1 MMPTPEKPS
10 LLDTP
15 LKRWFPLNVET
26 LLVVLLL
33 AVAVVSRFYD
43 LGARTMSHD
52 EVNHVVPSFS
62 LYSGN
67 GYKYDPMSHG
77 PFQYHMMALSYAL
90 FGDNDFTTRIPVAVF
105 SIAALVVVL
114 FAFRSYLGRTGA
126 LVAGVLIII
135 SPLMLFYGRYS
146 RNESYIVLW
155 GILTIYSILRYLER
169 GEAWAL
175 FLFTAVNALHFT
187 DKATSY
193 MFAAEEFLFLGAYF
207 VDRVSRREWQSG
219 RRRVFFLLGL
229 ALTVVMLAGA
239 AGFYLSHKPPADT
252 AAESLA
258 GTGTTTQVRTMII
271 VVSILAAGGVGTL
284 VWSGVELVRGLGW
297 AGIKSES
304 RPGTGTTTPRAGTGT
319 TTRAADLLILL
330 GTLILPLSGAIP
342 IKLMGFTPLDYTTTG
357 MLRVAGV
364 AAVLAAIGIALGL
377 WWFGRKWLFHAALF
391 FVPFIVLYSTFF
403 TNPQGIVGG
412 LVGALGYW
420 TEQQDV
426 ARGGQPLYYYGLLM
440 VPMYE
445 FLSALGTVMA
455 AGIATFARQWQ
466 SPVPRL
472 PFENRDYHAGTG
484 TTTLE
489 PGLPRPVPRPGT
501 GTTTL
506 EPGLPRPVPRA
517 GTGTASLE
525 PGLPHQTGQ
534 PFARP
539 PSESDHV
546 PPVPVAALLVF
557 WSVSSLAVF
566 TYAGEKMPWLT
577 IHIALPMILSTAW
590 AIGWLVEAVPWGR
603 VAACGVVPVPGRGGF
618 RNYAR
623 LATLVLFGFLA
634 VLTGRDAFR
643 AAYINYDYPTEYL
656 VYAHAAPDPKVLFGE
671 IEELSIRTTGTTT
684 DMVAAYDNQVR
695 YPYWWYM
702 RRYTSKI
709 DFDVNPTRDL
719 RRALVI
725 AVGDENLTKLTPVV
739 RQDYTEFAG
748 MRLWW
753 PNLDYWSLKWGTIES
768 ERTSTLQTEYAGTD
782 TVMPAM
788 NILGYLEY
796 AWPHIKAFF
805 TDSKVRSAVFQIWF
819 NDDFTEWGALKN
831 STAYSLTD
839 WGVSARMHYYIRKDI
854 AAQLWPY
861 GASAQAV
868 ITPVDPYADITTP
881 ASPDLVLGTAGSEPG
896 QFQSPRAVAVAA
908 DGSLYVVDSMNDR
921 IQHLSQDGEVL
932 QIWGTPRAGT
942 GTTMPADVSQGE
954 APGGTFNEPWG
965 IAVAPDG
972 SVYVAD
978 TWNYRIQKFTAD
990 GRFVTMWGFFGGA
1003 ADAPEAFYGPRGL
1016 AVDPQGRVY
1025 IADTGNKRIVVF
1037 GPDGKYITQFGAPG
1051 MGLGELDEPVAVA
1064 LDAAGNV
1071 YVTDTWNQR
1080 VQVFAPDPGGQ
1091 VYTAIAEWPVDGW
1104 YGQSVENKP
1113 FIAVDAT
1120 GNISVTDPEL
1130 CRVITFS
1137 PGGQPVR
1144 VWDGCPAGTLLLP
1157 SGIASDGSGGLWVT
1171 NAGNGTL
1178 VHFKLETP
1186 NP

>member
-1 MMPTPEKPS
+1 MMPTPEKQS

-52 EVNHVVPSFS
+52 EINHVVPSFS

-67 GYKYDPMSHG
+67 GYKVDPMSHG

-90 FGDNDFTTRIPVAVF
+90 FGDNDFTTRIPAAVI
-105 SIAALVVVL
+105 SIAALVVAL
-114 FAFRSYLGRTGA
+114 FAFRRYLGRTGA
-126 LVAGVLIII
+126 LVAGALIII
-135 SPLMLFYGRYS
+135 SPLMLFYGRYA

-155 GILTIYSILRYLER
+155 GILTIYAILRYLER

-175 FLFTAVNALHFT
+175 FLFTAVNMAHFT

-193 MFAAEEFLFLGAYF
+193 MFAAEELLFLAAYF
-207 VDRVSRREWQSG
+207 VDRVSRCEWQSA
-219 RRRVFFLLGL
+219 RRRASFLLGL
-229 ALTVVMLAGA
+229 ALTVELLAGA
-239 AGFYLSHKPPADT
+239 VGFYLLNKPNADMAT
-252 AAESLA
+252 E
-258 GTGTTTQVRTMII
+258 QVRAIII
-271 VVSILAAGGVGTL
+271 VVSILAAGGAGAL

-297 AGIKSES
+297 TVIKSE
-304 RPGTGTTTPRAGTGT
+304 RV
-319 TTRAADLLILL
+319 ADMLILL
-330 GTLILPLSGAIP
+330 GTLILPLLAAIP
-342 IKLMGFTPLDYTTTG
+342 IKLMGYTPLDYTSTG
-357 MLRVAGV
+357 MLRVVGV
-364 AAVLAAIGIALGL
+364 AAVLAAIGVALGL

-391 FVPFIVLYSTFF
+391 FVPIILLYSTFF

-412 LVGALGYW
+412 LVGELSYW
-420 TEQQDV
+420 MEQQGV
-426 ARGGQPLYYYGLLM
+426 ARGGQPLYYYALLM
-440 VPMYE
+440 IPMYE
-445 FLSALGTVMA
+445 FLSALGTVTA
-455 AGIATFARQWQ
+455 AGIATFGRLWQ
-466 SPVPRL
+466 SQPNL
-472 PFENRDYHAGTG
+472 PFT
-484 TTTLE
+484 
-489 PGLPRPVPRPGT
+489 
-501 GTTTL
+501 
-506 EPGLPRPVPRA
+506 
-517 GTGTASLE
+517 
-525 PGLPHQTGQ
+525 
-534 PFARP
+534 RP
-539 PSESDHV
+539 PSDSDHV

-868 ITPVDPYADITTP
+868 ITPADPYAAITTP
-881 ASPDLVLGTAGSEPG
+881 ASPDLVLGTAGGEPG

-932 QIWGTPRAGT
+932 QVWGTPRAGT
-942 GTTMPADVSQGE
+942 GTTTPADVSQGE
-954 APGGTFNEPWG
+954 APSGTFNEPWG

-990 GRFVTMWGFFGGA
+990 GTFVTMWGFFGQAG
-1003 ADAPEAFYGPRGL
+1003 DAPEAFYGPRGL

-1025 IADTGNKRIVVF
+1025 VADTGNKRIVVF
-1037 GPDGKYITQFGAPG
+1037 GPDGEYITQFGTPG
-1051 MGLGELDEPVAVA
+1051 MGLGQLDEPVAVA
-1064 LDAAGNV
+1064 VDAAGNV

-1080 VQVFAPDPGGQ
+1080 VQVFAPAADGL

-1120 GNISVTDPEL
+1120 GNVSVTDPEL

>member
-1 MMPTPEKPS
+1 MPTPKKTS

-33 AVAVVSRFYD
+33 AVAIVSRFYD
-43 LGARTMSHD
+43 LGARAMSHD
-52 EVNHVVPSFS
+52 EINHVVPSFS

-77 PFQYHMMALSYAL
+77 PLQYHMIALSYAL
-90 FGDNDFTTRIPVAVF
+90 FGDNDFTTRIPAAVL
-105 SIAALVVVL
+105 SIAALLVTV
-114 FAFRSYLGRTGA
+114 FAFRRYLGRTGA
-126 LVAGVLIII
+126 LVAGALIII
-135 SPLMLFYGRYS
+135 SPLMLFYARYA

-175 FLFTAVNALHFT
+175 FLFTAVNMLHFT

-193 MFAAEEFLFLGAYF
+193 MFAAEELLFLAAYF
-207 VDRVSRREWQSG
+207 VDRVSRREWQSA
-219 RRRVFFLLGL
+219 RRRASFLLGL
-229 ALTVVMLAGA
+229 ALTVELLAGA
-239 AGFYLSHKPPADT
+239 VGFYLFNKPNADMAT
-252 AAESLA
+252 E
-258 GTGTTTQVRTMII
+258 QVRAIII

-297 AGIKSES
+297 AGIKSE
-304 RPGTGTTTPRAGTGT
+304 
-319 TTRAADLLILL
+319 RAADMLVLL
-330 GTLILPLSGAIP
+330 GTFILPLLGAIP
-342 IKLMGFTPLDYTTTG
+342 IKLMGYTPLDYTNTG
-357 MLRVAGV
+357 MLRVAGA
-364 AAVLAAIGIALGL
+364 AAVLGAVGIALGL

-403 TNPQGIVGG
+403 TNPEGIVGG
-412 LVGALGYW
+412 LVGALSYW

-426 ARGGQPLYYYGLLM
+426 ARGGQPLYYYVLLM
-440 VPMYE
+440 IPMYE
-445 FLSALGTVMA
+445 FLSALGTVTA
-455 AGIATFARQWQ
+455 AGIATYARLWQ
-466 SPVPRL
+466 SQPGR
-472 PFENRDYHAGTG
+472 PFT
-484 TTTLE
+484 
-489 PGLPRPVPRPGT
+489 RPQSDPLT
-501 GTTTL
+501 
-506 EPGLPRPVPRA
+506 
-517 GTGTASLE
+517 SS
-525 PGLPHQTGQ
+525 GQ
-534 PFARP
+534 AAT
-539 PSESDHV
+539 

-577 IHIALPMILSTAW
+577 IHIALPMILSSAW
-590 AIGWLVEAVPWGR
+590 AIGWLVETVPWGR
-603 VAACGVVPVPGRGGF
+603 VAAWGF

-643 AAYINYDYPTEYL
+643 AAYINYDFATEYL
-656 VYAHAAPDPKVLFGE
+656 VYAHAAPLPKELFGQ
-671 IEELSIRTTGTTT
+671 IEELSIRTTGTAT
-684 DMVAAYDNQVR
+684 DIVVAYDNQVR

-702 RRYTSKI
+702 RRFANKI
-709 DFDVNPTRDL
+709 DYDVNPTRDL

-739 RQDYTEFAG
+739 RQDYNEFAG

-753 PNLDYWSLKWGTIES
+753 PNMDYWSLKWGTIES
-768 ERTSTLQTEYAGTD
+768 ERASALQTQYTGTD
-782 TVMPAM
+782 KVIPKM
-788 NILGYLEY
+788 NIFGYLEY
-796 AWPHIKAFF
+796 VWPHIKPFF
-805 TDSKVRSAVFQIWF
+805 TDAKVRNAVLQIWF

-831 STAYSLTD
+831 STSYTLTD
-839 WGVSARMHYYIRKDI
+839 WGVSDRMHYYIRKDI

-868 ITPVDPYADITTP
+868 VTPADPYAAITTP
-881 ASPDLVLGTAGSEPG
+881 ASPDRVLGTAGSGPG
-896 QFQSPRAVAVAA
+896 QFLSPRAVAVAA

-921 IQHLSQDGEVL
+921 IQHLSPDGTVL
-932 QIWGTPRAGT
+932 QVWGTY
-942 GTTMPADVSQGE
+942 ADLSKGA

-972 SVYVAD
+972 SIYVAD
-978 TWNYRIQKFTAD
+978 TWNYRIQKFTAN
-990 GRFVTMWGFFGGA
+990 GTFVTMWGFFGGP

-1016 AVDPQGRVY
+1016 AVDAQGRVY
-1025 IADTGNKRIVVF
+1025 VADTGNKRIVVF
-1037 GPDGKYITQFGAPG
+1037 DPDGKYLTQFGTAG
-1051 MGLGELDEPVAVA
+1051 MGLGQLDEPVAVA
-1064 LDAAGNV
+1064 VDAAGNV

-1080 VQVFAPDPGGQ
+1080 VQVFAPDVTGL
-1091 VYTAIAEWPVDGW
+1091 VYTATAEWPVDGW

-1120 GNISVTDPEL
+1120 GNVSVTDPEL
-1130 CRVITFS
+1130 CRLITFS
-1137 PGGQPVR
+1137 HGGQPIR
-1144 VWDGCPAGTLLLP
+1144 VVDGCSAGTLLLP

-1171 NAGNGTL
+1171 NSGNGTL
-1178 VHFKLETP
+1178 VHFKQ

>member
-1 MMPTPEKPS
+1 MMPTREKPS

-52 EVNHVVPSFS
+52 EINHVVPTFS

-90 FGDNDFTTRIPVAVF
+90 FGDNDFTTRIPAAVL
-105 SIAALVVVL
+105 SIAAFLVVV
-114 FAFRSYLGRTGA
+114 FAFRRYLGRTGA
-126 LVAGVLIII
+126 LVAGALIII
-135 SPLMLFYGRYS
+135 SPLMLFYARYA

-155 GILTIYSILRYLER
+155 GILTIYAILRYLER

-193 MFAAEEFLFLGAYF
+193 MFAAEEFLFLAAYF

-219 RRRVFFLLGL
+219 RRRAFFLLGL
-229 ALTVVMLAGA
+229 ALTVVLLAAA
-239 AGFYLSHKPPADT
+239 AGFYLSNKPTADT
-252 AAESLA
+252 AAE
-258 GTGTTTQVRTMII
+258 QVRTMII
-271 VVSILAAGGVGTL
+271 VVSILAAGGVGAL
-284 VWSGVELVRGLGW
+284 VWSGASLALGLGW
-297 AGIKSES
+297 AGIKSE
-304 RPGTGTTTPRAGTGT
+304 RV
-319 TTRAADLLILL
+319 ADMLVLL
-330 GTLILPLSGAIP
+330 GTFILPLLSAIP
-342 IKLMGFTPLDYTTTG
+342 IKLMGYTPLDYTTTG

-364 AAVLAAIGIALGL
+364 AVALAAIGIALGL

-391 FVPFIVLYSTFF
+391 FVPFILLYSTFF
-403 TNPQGIVGG
+403 TNPEGIVGG
-412 LVGALGYW
+412 LVGALSYW
-420 TEQQDV
+420 TEQQAV
-426 ARGGQPLYYYGLLM
+426 ARGGQPLYYYELLM
-440 VPMYE
+440 IPMYE
-445 FLSALGTVMA
+445 FLPALGTVVA
-455 AGIATFARQWQ
+455 AGIASRVRLWQ
-466 SPVPRL
+466 SQP
-472 PFENRDYHAGTG
+472 
-484 TTTLE
+484 
-489 PGLPRPVPRPGT
+489 
-501 GTTTL
+501 
-506 EPGLPRPVPRA
+506 
-517 GTGTASLE
+517 
-525 PGLPHQTGQ
+525 GQ
-534 PFARP
+534 PFTRP
-539 PSESDHV
+539 QADPSTSSGQAAT

-590 AIGWLVEAVPWGR
+590 AIGWLVETVPWGK
-603 VAACGVVPVPGRGGF
+603 VSVWVF

-623 LATLVLFGFLA
+623 LAILVLFGLLA
-634 VLTGRDAFR
+634 VQTGRDAFR
-643 AAYINYDYPTEYL
+643 AAYINYDYATEYL
-656 VYAHAAPDPKVLFGE
+656 VYAHAAPLPKELFGQ

-684 DMVAAYDNQVR
+684 DIVVAYDNDVR

-702 RRYTSKI
+702 RRFTNKI
-709 DFDVNPTRDL
+709 DFDVNPTRDA

-725 AVGDENLTKLTPVV
+725 AVGDANLTKITPVV
-739 RQDYTEFAG
+739 RQDYFEFAG

-753 PNLDYWSLKWGTIES
+753 PNMDYWNLKWGTIES
-768 ERTSTLQTEYAGTD
+768 ERTSALQTEYAGTD
-782 TVMPAM
+782 KIMPAM

-796 AWPHIKAFF
+796 AWPHIKPFF
-805 TDSKVRSAVFQIWF
+805 TDAQVRNAVFQIWF

-831 STAYSLTD
+831 STAYTLTD
-839 WGVSARMHYYIRKDI
+839 WGVANRMHYYIRKDI

-861 GASAQAV
+861 GASAQALV
-868 ITPVDPYADITTP
+868 TPVDPYAAITTT
-881 ASPDLVLGTAGSEPG
+881 ASPDLVLGAAGTEPG

-921 IQHLSQDGEVL
+921 IQHLSQDGKVL
-932 QIWGTPRAGT
+932 QVWGTRADT
-942 GTTMPADVSQGE
+942 SQGE

-978 TWNYRIQKFTAD
+978 TWNYRIQKFTAE
-990 GRFVTMWGFFGGA
+990 GKFVSMWGFFGQA
-1003 ADAPEAFYGPRGL
+1003 ADAPEAFYGPRGV
-1016 AVDPQGRVY
+1016 AVDTQGRVY
-1025 IADTGNKRIVVF
+1025 VADTGNKRIVVF
-1037 GPDGKYITQFGAPG
+1037 GPDGEYITQFGTPG
-1051 MGLGELDEPVAVA
+1051 MGLGQLDEPVAVA
-1064 LDAAGNV
+1064 LDAAGHV

-1080 VQVFAPDPGGQ
+1080 VQVFAPAADGL

-1120 GNISVTDPEL
+1120 GNISITDPEL
-1130 CRVITFS
+1130 CRLITFS

-1144 VWDGCPAGTLLLP
+1144 VWDGCLEGTLLLP

-1178 VHFKLETP
+1178 VHFQAQ

>member
-1 MMPTPEKPS
+1 MMPTREKPS

-52 EVNHVVPSFS
+52 EINHVVPTFS

-90 FGDNDFTTRIPVAVF
+90 FGDNDFTTRIPAAVL
-105 SIAALVVVL
+105 SIAAFLVVV
-114 FAFRSYLGRTGA
+114 FAFRRYLGRTGA
-126 LVAGVLIII
+126 LVAGALIII
-135 SPLMLFYGRYS
+135 SPLMLFYARYA

-155 GILTIYSILRYLER
+155 GILTIYAILRYLER

-193 MFAAEEFLFLGAYF
+193 MFAAEEFLFLAAYF

-219 RRRVFFLLGL
+219 RRRAFFLLGL
-229 ALTVVMLAGA
+229 ALTVVLLAAA
-239 AGFYLSHKPPADT
+239 AGFYLSNKPTADT
-252 AAESLA
+252 AAE
-258 GTGTTTQVRTMII
+258 QVRTMII
-271 VVSILAAGGVGTL
+271 VVSILAAGGVGAL
-284 VWSGVELVRGLGW
+284 VWSGASLALGLGW
-297 AGIKSES
+297 AGIKSE
-304 RPGTGTTTPRAGTGT
+304 RV
-319 TTRAADLLILL
+319 ADMLLLL
-330 GTLILPLSGAIP
+330 GTFILPLLSAIP
-342 IKLMGFTPLDYTTTG
+342 IKLMGYTPLDYTTTG

-364 AAVLAAIGIALGL
+364 AAALAAIGIALGL

-391 FVPFIVLYSTFF
+391 FVPFILLYSTFF
-403 TNPQGIVGG
+403 TNPEGIVGG
-412 LVGALGYW
+412 LVGALSYW
-420 TEQQDV
+420 TEQQAV
-426 ARGGQPLYYYGLLM
+426 ARGGQPLYYYELLM
-440 VPMYE
+440 IPMYE
-445 FLSALGTVMA
+445 FLPALGTVVA
-455 AGIATFARQWQ
+455 AGIASRVRLWQ
-466 SPVPRL
+466 SQP
-472 PFENRDYHAGTG
+472 
-484 TTTLE
+484 
-489 PGLPRPVPRPGT
+489 
-501 GTTTL
+501 
-506 EPGLPRPVPRA
+506 
-517 GTGTASLE
+517 
-525 PGLPHQTGQ
+525 GQ
-534 PFARP
+534 PFTRP
-539 PSESDHV
+539 QADPSTSSGQAAT

-590 AIGWLVEAVPWGR
+590 AIGWLVETVPWGK
-603 VAACGVVPVPGRGGF
+603 VSVWVF

-623 LATLVLFGFLA
+623 LAILVLFGLLA
-634 VLTGRDAFR
+634 MQTGRDAFR
-643 AAYINYDYPTEYL
+643 AAYINYDYATEYL
-656 VYAHAAPDPKVLFGE
+656 VYAHAAPLPKELFGQ

-684 DMVAAYDNQVR
+684 DIVVAYDNDVR

-702 RRYTSKI
+702 RRFTNKI
-709 DFDVNPTRDL
+709 DFDVNPTRDA

-725 AVGDENLTKLTPVV
+725 AVGDANLTKITPVV
-739 RQDYTEFAG
+739 RQDYFEFAG

-753 PNLDYWSLKWGTIES
+753 PNMDYWNLKWGTIES
-768 ERTSTLQTEYAGTD
+768 ERTSALQTEYAGTD
-782 TVMPAM
+782 KIMPAM

-796 AWPHIKAFF
+796 AWPHIKPFF
-805 TDSKVRSAVFQIWF
+805 TDAQVRNAVFQIWF

-831 STAYSLTD
+831 STAYTLTD
-839 WGVSARMHYYIRKDI
+839 WGVANRMHYYIRKDI

-861 GASAQAV
+861 GASAQALV
-868 ITPVDPYADITTP
+868 TPVDPYAAITTT
-881 ASPDLVLGTAGSEPG
+881 ASPDLVLGAAGTEPG

-921 IQHLSQDGEVL
+921 IQHLSQDGKVL
-932 QIWGTPRAGT
+932 QVWGTRADT
-942 GTTMPADVSQGE
+942 SQGE

-978 TWNYRIQKFTAD
+978 TWNYRIQKFTAE
-990 GRFVTMWGFFGGA
+990 GKFVSMWGFFGQA
-1003 ADAPEAFYGPRGL
+1003 ADAPEAFYGPRGV
-1016 AVDPQGRVY
+1016 AVDTQGRVY
-1025 IADTGNKRIVVF
+1025 VADTGNKRIVVF
-1037 GPDGKYITQFGAPG
+1037 GPDGEYITQFGTPG
-1051 MGLGELDEPVAVA
+1051 MGLGQLDEPVAVA

-1080 VQVFAPDPGGQ
+1080 VQVFAPAADGL

-1120 GNISVTDPEL
+1120 GNVSITDPEL
-1130 CRVITFS
+1130 CRLITFS

-1144 VWDGCPAGTLLLP
+1144 VWDGCPEGTLLLP

-1178 VHFKLETP
+1178 VHFQAQ